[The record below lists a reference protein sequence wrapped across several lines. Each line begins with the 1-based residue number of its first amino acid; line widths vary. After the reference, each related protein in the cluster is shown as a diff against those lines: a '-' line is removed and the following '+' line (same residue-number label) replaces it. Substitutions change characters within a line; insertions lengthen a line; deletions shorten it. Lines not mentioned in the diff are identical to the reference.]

1 MSYVVDGVT
10 YYTVRF
16 LNYAGTDLLGTCD
29 VVAGGDATS
38 LAPSP
43 ETIEGMKFV
52 GWNVDITSVVEDMTV
67 RPVYESASSTNYYT
81 VRFLNKDGTDIWS
94 VQTVKEGEDAVAP
107 KPEREAGF
115 IFIGWSTSFTNVKSD
130 LTVYPRYREIPPH
143 PRLNFYERLE
153 DDNPGNLKKTY
164 TGVNACTITEK
175 LSGECTIDIKLL
187 TRLTENSVSVNDY
200 LELEGLVFTMTE
212 IRKHISGGLCYTQM
226 VGEHISYILN
236 NEKYKVVAFDRTGT
250 PEELLRILLGG
261 TPFTVGTVDVE
272 NTVTLRINK
281 EATRR
286 ACIMQLIALLDCE
299 IEYYG
304 YTISIRSH
312 RGKETPVDVVKE
324 MIVQDVSY
332 AYNVSEETTNY
343 TLSLYQKGKLEL
355 GDRIYIRFAPLG
367 IDTESR
373 IVGIDWNPFNY
384 KEVNITVGN
393 YIPTLNDSLY
403 ELIGTIQDI
412 TTSSAKYTVEFGE
425 MIGNGS
431 FYFTRAYKDKPYFH
445 IHTNDGS
452 EGKVTLNRKDG
463 SAFGSYVGAT
473 LSGVNSNTTTLI
485 VFYCTVPD
493 E

>member
-16 LNYAGTDLLGTCD
+16 LNNAGTDLLGTCD
-29 VVAGGDATS
+29 VKAGGDATT

-43 ETIEGMKFV
+43 ETIEGMGFV
-52 GWNVDITSVVEDMTV
+52 GWNVDITCVTEDMTV
-67 RPVYESASSTNYYT
+67 RPVYQSASQTIYYT

-94 VQTVKEGEDAVAP
+94 IQTVEEGNDAIAP
-107 KPEREAGF
+107 NPERVSGF
-115 IFIGWSTSFTNVKSD
+115 IFIGWSTAFTNVHSD

-164 TGVNACTITEK
+164 MGVNACMITEK

-187 TRLTENSVSVNDY
+187 TRLTENSVSINDY
-200 LELEGLVFTMTE
+200 LELEGLVFTITE
-212 IRKHISGGLCYTQM
+212 IRKNISNGLCYTQM
-226 VGEHISYILN
+226 LGEHVSYILN
-236 NEKYKVVAFDRTGT
+236 NEKYNVSAFDRTGT
-250 PEELLRILLGG
+250 PEELLRILLQG

-286 ACIMQLIALLDCE
+286 ACIMQLIALADCE

-304 YTISIRSH
+304 YTISIRAH
-312 RGKETPVDVVKE
+312 RGSETAIDVVKE

-332 AYNVSEETTNY
+332 SYNVSEETTNY

-355 GDRIYIRFAPLG
+355 GDNLYICFPPLG

-403 ELIGTIQDI
+403 ELINTVQDI
-412 TTSSAKYTVEFGE
+412 TTASAKYTVEFGE

-431 FYFTRAYKDKPYFH
+431 FYFTRAYRDKPYFH
-445 IHTNDGS
+445 IHTDDGS
-452 EGKVTLNRKDG
+452 EGQITLNRKNG

-473 LSGVNSNTTTLI
+473 LSGVNSTTTTLI